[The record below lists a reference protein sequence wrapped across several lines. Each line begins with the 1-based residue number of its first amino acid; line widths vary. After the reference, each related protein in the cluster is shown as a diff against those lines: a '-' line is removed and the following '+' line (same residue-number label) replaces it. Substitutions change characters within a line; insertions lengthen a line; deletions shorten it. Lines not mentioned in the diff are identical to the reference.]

1 MFTCISFV
9 SWLVGCTPV
18 HAATSKES
26 LWCVAQQVW
35 DKDTTTS
42 DDLIGMARCNLMDI
56 VTGLELP
63 LLSPAVDQAVPTA
76 DAPGATRTASDGKE
90 HGRLVIEKQSVE
102 FRYFTIGSK
111 IKPALLRYYVEQVWR
126 LPAPEVVIS
135 IASACGQQGGYGL
148 DTAIEDKVLLH
159 FHLIPCGRVS
169 VRPCL
174 PACMH
179 ACMRACTPFALH
191 GQLCHLALESA
202 V

>member
-1 MFTCISFV
+1 MV
-9 SWLVGCTPV
+9 
-18 HAATSKES
+18 
-26 LWCVAQQVW
+26 CVAQQVW

-63 LLSPAVDQAVPTA
+63 LLSPAIDQAVPTA
-76 DAPGATRTASDGKE
+76 DAPGATRTTSDGKE

-135 IASACGQQGGYGL
+135 IASACGPQGGYGL

-159 FHLIPCGRVS
+159 LHLIPCVRVS

-174 PACMH
+174 PACLP
-179 ACMRACTPFALH
+179 ACLYACVYSFRPAWPALPTCARKRCLITRARARTH
-191 GQLCHLALESA
+191 THTG
-202 V
+202 VI